1 MKATNSLGTIM
12 AVAISFL
19 LINPVSA
26 QEKEFDINDYQWLV
40 GHWVGDG
47 FGGVS
52 EEMWA
57 PAVDG
62 VMMGMYRNVQDGKVS
77 FYEFINLSKEGMR
90 LKHFKSDLVAWEDK
104 EEMVKFELLDY
115 DDNTLVFDAL
125 KIYKVDDDNIK
136 MELRLNNK
144 AEIKIET
151 FQFAR
156 QK

>member
-1 MKATNSLGTIM
+1 MKFLNFKTYAAALVLAILCQAPVLGQ
-12 AVAISFL
+12 S
-19 LINPVSA
+19 
-26 QEKEFDINDYQWLV
+26 EEFNIDNYQWLV

-52 EEMWA
+52 EEIWA

-62 VMMGMYRNVQDGKVS
+62 VMMGMYRNVQNGKVS

-115 DDNTLVFDAL
+115 DDDTLVFDAL

-144 AEIKIET
+144 GEISMET

>member
-1 MKATNSLGTIM
+1 MKFLNFKIYAAALVV
-12 AVAISFL
+12 AVLCQSSVFG
-19 LINPVSA
+19 
-26 QEKEFDINDYQWLV
+26 QDKEFNIDNYQWLV
-40 GHWVGDG
+40 GHWIGDG

-57 PAVDG
+57 PPVDG
-62 VMMGMYRNVQDGKVS
+62 VMMGMYRNVQNGRVS

-90 LKHFKSDLVAWEDK
+90 LKHFHPDLIGWEDK
-104 EEMVKFELLDY
+104 EGMVRFELKDFDANSLI
-115 DDNTLVFDAL
+115 FDAL

-144 AEIKIET
+144 GEIKIET

>member
-1 MKATNSLGTIM
+1 MKTTNSLGKIM

-26 QEKEFDINDYQWLV
+26 QEKQFDINDYQWLV

-62 VMMGMYRNVQDGKVS
+62 VMMGMYRNVQNGKVS

-125 KIYKVDDDNIK
+125 KITRIDNDNMK
-136 MELRLNNK
+136 MELKLKQNGTVSTEVFKFSRK
-144 AEIKIET
+144 K
-151 FQFAR
+151 
-156 QK
+156 

>member
-57 PAVDG
+57 PPVDG
-62 VMMGMYRNVQDGKVS
+62 VMMGMYRNVQNGKVS
-77 FYEFINLSKEGMR
+77 FYEFINLSKEGLR

-115 DDNTLVFDAL
+115 DENTLVFDAL

-144 AEIKIET
+144 GEIKIET